1 LSSQRPGFVAKIMC
15 RSHIENERLI
25 VVGQFAQYLGGGD
38 VLGIVIL
45 WPLQASDVTDGADGR
60 TADLANAFGNIVR
73 DSEDL
78 VSGAGG
84 RFSTWMGLPT
94 GQWIVMSGPE
104 LIPIDRW

>member
-1 LSSQRPGFVAKIMC
+1 VDCTLE
-15 RSHIENERLI
+15 HH
-25 VVGQFAQYLGGGD
+25 QFASHSSSSTT
-38 VLGIVIL
+38 VSS
-45 WPLQASDVTDGADGR
+45 AGR
-60 TADLANAFGNIVR
+60 NADLANAFGNIVR